1 MQLHRIFKPE
11 FKARVVMQLL
21 TGVKSAAQLC
31 REHSLSDQ
39 LLSNWKKQ
47 FLDKARAA
55 FATTGATS
63 AEQERIAELERL
75 VGRLT
80 LELEAA
86 KKVLPLAP
94 SRAEKRAVIAQLATP
109 YPVTLLCALLPV
121 SRSSYYYAARAP
133 EETTVRQALEK
144 LAAEFPTSGSRRLT
158 AQLRRA
164 PFRLLVNRKR
174 VQRLMRELGLQVRT
188 RRVAVRTTNS
198 RHSLPRYPNLM
209 QEREITQPD
218 EVWVADITYIRLRH
232 EFLYLAVVMDVYTR
246 VIRGWQRGVG
256 LGAEL
261 ALGALEKALQH
272 GTPQIHHSDQGVQYA
287 STVYTARLLEVG
299 AQLSRAEVGESA
311 QNGYAE
317 RVIRTLKEEE
327 VTLNDYADLADAER
341 NLARFI
347 DDVYRYQRIH
357 SSLHYQT
364 PAEYEAA
371 WQAAAGTRRRSV
383 ANETALQRATARRQE
398 PAV

>member
-1 MQLHRIFKPE
+1 M
-11 FKARVVMQLL
+11 
-21 TGVKSAAQLC
+21 
-31 REHSLSDQ
+31 
-39 LLSNWKKQ
+39 
-47 FLDKARAA
+47 
-55 FATTGATS
+55 
-63 AEQERIAELERL
+63 
-75 VGRLT
+75 
-80 LELEAA
+80 
-86 KKVLPLAP
+86 
-94 SRAEKRAVIAQLATP
+94 IAQLAAQ
-109 YPVTLLCALLPV
+109 YPVTLLCKLWHVP
-121 SRSSYYYAARAP
+121 RSSYYYAARAP
-133 EETTVRQALEK
+133 EEMSVCQALEK
-144 LAAEFPTSGSRRLT
+144 LAAEFPTYGSRRLA

-198 RHSLPRYPNLM
+198 RHYLPRYENLV
-209 QEREITQPD
+209 QGRVIAQPD
-218 EVWVADITYIRLRH
+218 EVWVADITYLKLRH
-232 EFLYLAVVMDVYTR
+232 EFLYLAVIMDVYTR
-246 VIRGWQRGVG
+246 VIRGWQLGVG

-299 AQLSRAEVGESA
+299 AQISMAEVGESA

-317 RVIRTLKEEE
+317 RVIRTIKEEE

-347 DDVYRYQRIH
+347 DDVYRYKRIH

-371 WQAAAGTRRRSV
+371 WQAEAGTRRPSG
-383 ANETALQRATARRQE
+383 AHETCLQRATARRQE

>member
-1 MQLHRIFKPE
+1 M
-11 FKARVVMQLL
+11 
-21 TGVKSAAQLC
+21 
-31 REHSLSDQ
+31 
-39 LLSNWKKQ
+39 
-47 FLDKARAA
+47 
-55 FATTGATS
+55 
-63 AEQERIAELERL
+63 
-75 VGRLT
+75 
-80 LELEAA
+80 
-86 KKVLPLAP
+86 
-94 SRAEKRAVIAQLATP
+94 IAQLDSQ
-109 YPVTLLCALLPV
+109 YPVTLLCELLQVP
-121 SRSSYYYAARAP
+121 RSSYYYAAVAP
-133 EETTVRQALEK
+133 EERTVCQALEK
-144 LAAEFPTSGSRRLT
+144 LAAEFPTYGSRRLA

-164 PFRLLVNRKR
+164 PFRLIINRKR

-188 RRVAVRTTNS
+188 RRGAVRTTNS
-198 RHSLPRYPNLM
+198 RHHLPRYENLV
-209 QEREITQPD
+209 QGRVIAQPD
-218 EVWVADITYIRLRH
+218 EVWVADITYLKLRH
-232 EFLYLAVVMDVYTR
+232 EFLYLAVIMDVYTR
-246 VIRGWQRGVG
+246 VIRGWQLGAG

-299 AQLSRAEVGESA
+299 AQISMAEVGESA

-317 RVIRTLKEEE
+317 RVIRTIKEEE

-347 DDVYRYQRIH
+347 DDVYRYKRIH

-371 WQAAAGTRRRSV
+371 WQAEAGARRRAG
-383 ANETALQRATARRQE
+383 ANETGLQRATARRQE